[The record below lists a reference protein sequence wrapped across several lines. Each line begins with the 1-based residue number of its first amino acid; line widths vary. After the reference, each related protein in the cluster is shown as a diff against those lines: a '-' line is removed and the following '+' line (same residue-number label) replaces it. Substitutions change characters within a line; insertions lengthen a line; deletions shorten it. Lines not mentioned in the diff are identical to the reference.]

1 MKTRIIKPL
10 IFIAFSITAMAC
22 QNQQTNNIEDTQEST
37 SEVSTLPS
45 LPIPCKN
52 FTSPPVKDKSKIK
65 EMLLKEGKINNGMTE
80 EEINQYLSDFIKKK
94 SSKTCKPSSK
104 QGAFT
109 PLLEKTHYA

>member
-10 IFIAFSITAMAC
+10 IFIAFSISAMAC
-22 QNQQTNNIEDTQEST
+22 QNQQTNSIEDTQENT

-52 FTSPPVKDKSKIK
+52 FTSPPIKDKSKIK
-65 EMLLKEGKINNGMTE
+65 DMLFKEGKINNSMTE
-80 EEINQYLSDFIKKK
+80 EEITQYVNDFIKKK
-94 SSKTCKPSSK
+94 SSKSCKPSSK
-104 QGAFT
+104 QATLT